1 MNDKHKVERNVPPPT
16 GRPRSEPVYPW
27 LTMSP
32 GDSFTVEDR
41 VAAAS
46 ARGSFYRY
54 QKLGKI
60 PASYT
65 VLQRT
70 VGVNG
75 DRTVRLWLMGD
86 A

>member
-1 MNDKHKVERNVPPPT
+1 MNEKHKVERDVPPPVDK
-16 GRPRSEPVYPW
+16 PRSEAIYPW
-27 LTMSP
+27 LTMKP
-32 GDSFTVEDR
+32 GDSFVVEDR

-60 PASYT
+60 SKSWS

-70 VGVNG
+70 VEGE
-75 DRTVRLWLMGD
+75 RTVRLWLMGD
-86 A
+86 EA

>member
-1 MNDKHKVERNVPPPT
+1 MNEKHKVESDVPPPM
-16 GRPRSEPVYPW
+16 GKPRCEPTYPW
-27 LTMSP
+27 LTMRP

-60 PASYT
+60 PAGWSVT
-65 VLQRT
+65 QRV
-70 VGVNG
+70 VGEG
-75 DRTVRLWLMGD
+75 RTVRLWLMGD
-86 A
+86 E